1 MSRFRLTKTK
11 EELET
16 RRKNEEVA
24 ITGLQEFFELLSA
37 QPKKE
42 TVVET
47 HEELI
52 VEQFDDPID
61 KVVKNESNSKNEE
74 IVEKAAT
81 EITKSFAAVKENIFN
96 QPIAQTVSP
105 EISAIQKKIQGLE
118 QWLSKV
124 TMTGPGSGEVNFRW
138 LDDVNRATIG
148 DTDQILR
155 YNPVDKKFFFGQLSG
170 DQGPIRSLQ
179 FDLSGPDV
187 TPVPGMINW
196 NSTED
201 CLDIHQSDGTVLQV
215 GLENYIEVYNNDGA
229 TAPIENGTVVAFKN
243 VFNDEEITAQPLIA
257 NGTLNPLYTIGVV
270 TVSIP
275 VNELGR
281 ATILGKVRNLN
292 TTGSDVGETWQRGDI
307 LWAHPTLA
315 GKMTRVRPTAPDV
328 AISIAAVLKVDAT
341 NGILMVR
348 PTIFP
353 RLYYGAF
360 YSTQAQT
367 AAAINTAYPITFN
380 NLDFASGFTIDPL
393 HPSRIVTQVQGLY
406 NYQFSL
412 QVTSTNSSTSAI
424 WIWYR
429 KNGVDVPHS
438 ATKMTIASNGGLIAP
453 AWNFVESMDPNDYF
467 ELMWA
472 VDSTAVSLVSP
483 AATAFCP
490 STPSALISVT
500 QVTL

>member
-1 MSRFRLTKTK
+1 VVAEAQSY
-11 EELET
+11 
-16 RRKNEEVA
+16 NEVA
-24 ITGLQEFFELLSA
+24 ADTEQTVKSLI
-37 QPKKE
+37 E
-42 TVVET
+42 TDIE
-47 HEELI
+47 
-52 VEQFDDPID
+52 
-61 KVVKNESNSKNEE
+61 KVVVNEPNNKNEE
-74 IVEKAAT
+74 IVEKAAS
-81 EITKSFAAVKENIFN
+81 EITKSAASVRENVFN
-96 QPIAQTVSP
+96 QPIAQTTSP
-105 EISAIQKKIQGLE
+105 EIGAIQKKIQGLE
-118 QWLSKV
+118 QWISKV
-124 TMTGPGSGEVNFRW
+124 AMTGPGSGEVNFRW
-138 LDDVNRATIG
+138 LDDVNRDTIG
-148 DTDQILR
+148 DTDQVLR
-155 YNPVDKKFFFGQLSG
+155 YNPVDKKFFFDQLSG
-170 DQGPIRSLQ
+170 DQGPIRSMQ
-179 FDLSGPDV
+179 FDLDGPGV

-196 NSTED
+196 NTAED
-201 CLDIHQSDGTVLQV
+201 CLDIHHSDGTILQV

-229 TAPIENGTVVAFKN
+229 TEPIQNGTVVAFKN

-257 NGTLNPLYTIGVV
+257 NGDINPLYVIGVV
-270 TVSIP
+270 TVDIP
-275 VNELGR
+275 VEELGR

-353 RLYYGAF
+353 RLFYGSF
-360 YSTQAQT
+360 YSTANQT
-367 AAAINTAYPITFN
+367 AAATSTAYPITYN
-380 NLDFASGFTIDPL
+380 NTSFASGFNIDPD

-412 QVTSTNSSTSAI
+412 QVTSSNSSTSAI

-429 KNGVDVPHS
+429 KNGVDVPRS

-453 AWNFVESMDPNDYF
+453 AWNFIETMNPNDYF

-472 VDSTAVSLVSP
+472 VDSTAVSLTAP
-483 AATAFCP
+483 GTTAFCP
-490 STPSALISVT
+490 STPSAILSVT